1 MMDII
6 KLVVRS
12 APILLSAIILS
23 ASAIA
28 RYNHSN
34 GSRQENTPEVFTY
47 PELVAL
53 YKDECLPA
61 PLERK
66 LIRLL
71 TTPFVENHY
80 AVVEPP
86 RLSQNS
92 SLGQFLRV
100 AFWNIERGL
109 EYEAIEAALSDERR
123 FTAMLDSKKF
133 PPDSFARRQAL
144 EQAAQLH
151 SADVIVLNEVDW
163 GVSLTGYRHVAAD
176 LAKKLKMNFA
186 YGVQF
191 VELTPVALSL
201 EPPHEAD
208 DESGSTQRTEFDV
221 ARYKGLHG
229 IAILSRFPLDN
240 VRLAPFDHQPY
251 DWYKSEKEGATPIE
265 RGKRQIAQYVFSEK
279 TAREVR
285 RGGRTILF
293 ADIVD
298 KRLPSGRV
306 TIVTTQLENRTTPD
320 NRARQLKQLLA
331 RIQGLSH
338 PVILAGD
345 MNTSTED
352 LTPTSVQREIT
363 KRIRS
368 KSFWLQ
374 RGVGYATGLGFIM
387 GFTLSGVKYVRT
399 QGDPTVRNIPLIAPN
414 PEGRFFSKLK
424 KFRFTDGGAFDFRG
438 DPDRSSSESG
448 GTMANSNER
457 ANKGFVATYRFDRP
471 IKSVGKYKLDWIFVK
486 PASLTNPTDRRQSYR
501 FAPHFGHTLQ
511 ILNKGIEDHISDHC
525 PLLVDLPLGEPT
537 LGKRIKSIISAER

>member
-12 APILLSAIILS
+12 APIILSAIILS
-23 ASAIA
+23 ASVIA

-47 PELVAL
+47 PELVTL
-53 YKDECLPA
+53 YKDECLSG

-66 LIRLL
+66 LTRLL
-71 TTPFVENHY
+71 TTPFVENLY
-80 AVVEPP
+80 AGAEPP

-92 SLGQFLRV
+92 PLGEFLRV

-109 EYEAIEAALSDERR
+109 KYEEIEAALSDGRR

-133 PPDSFARRQAL
+133 PPDSFARSQAL
-144 EQAAQLH
+144 EQAAQLR

-163 GVSLTGYRHVAAD
+163 GVSRTGYRHVAGT

-191 VELTPVALSL
+191 VELSPVALSL
-201 EPPHEAD
+201 KPHDAD

-229 IAILSRFPLDN
+229 VAILSRFPLDN
-240 VRLAPFDHQPY
+240 ARLAPFDHQPY
-251 DWYKSEKEGATPIE
+251 DWYKSEKEGATQIE
-265 RGKRQIAQYVFSEK
+265 RGKRQISHYVFSEE

-285 RGGRTILF
+285 RGGRTMLF

-306 TIVTTQLENRTTPD
+306 TIVTTQLENRTTPG

-352 LTPTSVQREIT
+352 ATPTSVQREFT
-363 KRIRS
+363 KRIKS

-374 RGVGYATGLGFIM
+374 RGVGYATGLGFIV
-387 GFTLSGVKYVRT
+387 GFTFSGVKYVRT
-399 QGDPTVRNIPLIAPN
+399 QGDPTVRNIPLIASN
-414 PEGRFFSKLK
+414 PEGRFFSELK
-424 KFRFTDGGAFDFRG
+424 NFRFTDGGAFDFRG
-438 DPDRSSSESG
+438 DSGRSSGENG
-448 GTMANSNER
+448 GTLANSNER
-457 ANKGFVATYRFDRP
+457 ANKGFVTTYRFDRP
-471 IKSVGKYKLDWIFVK
+471 IKSVGKYKLDWILVK
-486 PASLTNPTDRRQSYR
+486 PATLTNPTDRRQSYR
-501 FAPHFGHTLQ
+501 FAPHFGRTLR
-511 ILNKGIEDHISDHC
+511 ILNKGIEDQISDHC
-525 PLLVDLPLGEPT
+525 PLLVDLPLGEPP
-537 LGKRIKSIISAER
+537 LGKRGKSIIYAER

>member
-1 MMDII
+1 M
-6 KLVVRS
+6 KLAVRS

-23 ASAIA
+23 ASGIA
-28 RYNHSN
+28 RHNHNYSD
-34 GSRQENTPEVFTY
+34 GSRQENTPEIFTY
-47 PELVAL
+47 PELITL
-53 YKDECLPA
+53 YEEERLPA

-71 TTPFVENHY
+71 TTPFVENRY
-80 AVVEPP
+80 AGSEGP

-92 SLGQFLRV
+92 PLGEFLRV

-133 PPDSFARRQAL
+133 PPDSFARRQPL
-144 EQAAQLH
+144 EQAAQLR

-163 GVSLTGYRHVAAD
+163 GVSHTGYRHVASD
-176 LAKKLKMNFA
+176 LARKLKMNFA

-191 VELTPVALSL
+191 VELSPVALSL

-208 DESGSTQRTEFDV
+208 GESGSTQRIEVDV

-229 IAILSRFPLDN
+229 VAILSRFPLDN

-251 DWYKSEKEGATPIE
+251 DWYKREREGATPIE
-265 RGKRQIAQYVFSEK
+265 RGKRQISQYVFSEE

-285 RGGRTILF
+285 RGGRTMLF

-298 KRLPSGRV
+298 KRFPSGRV
-306 TIVTTQLENRTTPD
+306 TIVTTQLENRTTPG
-320 NRARQLKQLLA
+320 NRAKQLKQLLS
-331 RIQGLSH
+331 RIQSLSH

-352 LTPTSVQREIT
+352 LTPTSVQREIM

-374 RGVGYATGLGFIM
+374 RGVGYATGLGLIM
-387 GFTLSGVKYVRT
+387 GFAVSGVKYVRT

-414 PEGRFFSKLK
+414 PEGRFFTELK
-424 KFRFTDGGAFDFRG
+424 NFRFTDGGVFDFRG
-438 DPDRSSSESG
+438 DLERSSSENG
-448 GTMANSNER
+448 GTLSNSNER
-457 ANKGFVATYRFDRP
+457 ANKGFVTTYRFDRP

-486 PASLTNPTDRRQSYR
+486 PASLTAPTDRRQSYR
-501 FAPHFGHTLQ
+501 FAPHFGRTLR
-511 ILNKGIEDHISDHC
+511 ILNRVTEDHISDHC
-525 PLLVDLPLGEPT
+525 PLLVDLPLGEPP
-537 LGKRIKSIISAER
+537 LGKRDKNIAYAER